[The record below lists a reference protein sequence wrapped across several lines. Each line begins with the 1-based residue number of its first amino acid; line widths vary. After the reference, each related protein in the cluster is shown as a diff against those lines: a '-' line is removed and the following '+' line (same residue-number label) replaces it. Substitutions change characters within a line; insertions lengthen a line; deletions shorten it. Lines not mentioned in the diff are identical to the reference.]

1 MWGGKRPAGGGGGR
15 GGGGY
20 GGRGGGGGG
29 SSSAHAAKRP
39 KPSGDDDDDMGGED
53 EFIDEML
60 EDEEEMLAD
69 MSGPPPPEEDMD
81 LAGKCLTV
89 KDIDALTRKWKRPP
103 LPTVNAAEQELSFQ
117 QLECDYTI
125 ANRPVEFAR
134 GSTEARA
141 AAVRMY
147 GVTNEG
153 HSILAHIHG
162 FLPYFWVKAPPG
174 FTPEHAEK
182 FKVTLNARVKAG
194 LNARDMCE
202 APIVDVRLLARK
214 SIMGYQFDAQ
224 APFLRIVTALPSLVA
239 TCRRV
244 LENGVPV
251 PTGGSFQ
258 FETYESNWAY
268 VLRFMVDREVGAQF
282 GRNPAQFGRTSAA
295 LRPHFG
301 ASRRKSPQFP
311 DPATRPLR

>member
-103 LPTVNAAEQELSFQ
+103 LPPVNEAEQELSFQ

-268 VLRFMVDREVGAQF
+268 VLRFMVDREVSAMRAQCGRNAAQF
-282 GRNPAQFGRTSAA
+282 GAIRRTSA
-295 LRPHFG
+295 
-301 ASRRKSPQFP
+301 QFA
-311 DPATRPLR
+311 DAATRPLR

>member
-1 MWGGKRPAGGGGGR
+1 MRRTGV
-15 GGGGY
+15 
-20 GGRGGGGGG
+20 
-29 SSSAHAAKRP
+29 AA
-39 KPSGDDDDDMGGED
+39 
-53 EFIDEML
+53 
-60 EDEEEMLAD
+60 A
-69 MSGPPPPEEDMD
+69 EEDKD
-81 LAGKCLTV
+81 LAGKCSA

-103 LPTVNAAEQELSFQ
+103 LPPVNEAEQELSFQ

-202 APIVDVRLLARK
+202 APIVDGLPARK

-224 APFLRIVTALPSLVA
+224 APFSRIVKLPSLVA
-239 TCRRV
+239 TPPRPRERRARPHRR
-244 LENGVPV
+244 L
-251 PTGGSFQ
+251 FQ
-258 FETYESNWAY
+258 FETYESTGVRAP
-268 VLRFMVDREVGAQF
+268 LHGRPQVGAL
-282 GRNPAQFGRTSAA
+282 AQLAHRA
-295 LRPHFG
+295 LAHC
-301 ASRRKSPQFP
+301 AMLCDP
-311 DPATRPLR
+311 DPSSR

>member
-1 MWGGKRPAGGGGGR
+1 
-15 GGGGY
+15 
-20 GGRGGGGGG
+20 
-29 SSSAHAAKRP
+29 
-39 KPSGDDDDDMGGED
+39 
-53 EFIDEML
+53 
-60 EDEEEMLAD
+60 
-69 MSGPPPPEEDMD
+69 
-81 LAGKCLTV
+81 
-89 KDIDALTRKWKRPP
+89 
-103 LPTVNAAEQELSFQ
+103 
-117 QLECDYTI
+117 
-125 ANRPVEFAR
+125 
-134 GSTEARA
+134 
-141 AAVRMY
+141 MY

-268 VLRFMVDREVGAQF
+268 VLRFMVDREVGAIR
-282 GRNPAQFGRTSAA
+282 RNSAQFGAILA
-295 LRPHFG
+295 
-301 ASRRKSPQFP
+301 QFCAMLC

>member
-1 MWGGKRPAGGGGGR
+1 
-15 GGGGY
+15 
-20 GGRGGGGGG
+20 
-29 SSSAHAAKRP
+29 
-39 KPSGDDDDDMGGED
+39 
-53 EFIDEML
+53 
-60 EDEEEMLAD
+60 MLAD

-103 LPTVNAAEQELSFQ
+103 LPPTNEAEQELSFQ

-224 APFLRIVTALPSLVA
+224 APFLPSSPRCPRSSRRAAASSRTACPSPPA
-239 TCRRV
+239 APSSSR
-244 LENGVPV
+244 
-251 PTGGSFQ
+251 PTSR
-258 FETYESNWAY
+258 T
-268 VLRFMVDREVGAQF
+268 
-282 GRNPAQFGRTSAA
+282 GRTCSASWSTA
-295 LRPHFG
+295 R
-301 ASRRKSPQFP
+301 
-311 DPATRPLR
+311 